1 MKLRSVILLV
11 AGAAL
16 AGGLA
21 LRMSQPPPIVIS
33 PAAPVPVAVHASP
46 PVVVSASPA
55 VKLPP
60 VKTPPAMPRSYPPR
74 AKPSPFSGK
83 AAQAPAPVY
92 VEPVEPAIRKNKP
105 ILTAKALPAKAA
117 SEKAVPED
125 PSPQLL
131 PPVPYEA
138 PPAPVAPQIRP
149 LPRPAPRQ
157 VTLRTGI
164 TIPVRLTESL
174 SSDRS
179 VPGDT
184 FSALLAEPLV
194 VDGLVIAERGA
205 RVTGR
210 IVDARKA
217 GWFGTSS
224 VELELASIVSSDG
237 QKVAISTD
245 PWTRRGD
252 ALPPETIIRFRLA
265 TKVTISERQL

>member
-1 MKLRSVILLV
+1 MKLRNVILLV

-21 LRMSQPPPIVIS
+21 VKMSQPPPIAI
-33 PAAPVPVAVHASP
+33 APVAPPPVAVPVRRAAAVPASP
-46 PVVVSASPA
+46 VIAP
-55 VKLPP
+55 
-60 VKTPPAMPRSYPPR
+60 PPAALRSYPPR
-74 AKPSPFSGK
+74 AKPSPFAT

-92 VEPVEPAIRKNKP
+92 VEPVEPATRKNKP
-105 ILTAKALPAKAA
+105 ILMAKALPAKPL
-117 SEKAVPED
+117 PED
-125 PSPQLL
+125 TLPQLL
-131 PPVPYEA
+131 PPIPYQA
-138 PPAPVAPQIRP
+138 PRTPVAAQRPPQSP
-149 LPRPAPRQ
+149 QQEPSARPAPRR

-174 SSDRS
+174 SSGRS

-184 FSALLAEPLV
+184 FSASLAEPLV

-205 RVTGR
+205 SVTGR

-217 GWFGTSS
+217 SWFGGSPS

-245 PWTRRGD
+245 PWTRQGD
-252 ALPPETIIRFRLA
+252 VLPPETIIRFRLA